1 MIDKGGT
8 GPRDGL
14 VFLATAPLLSPVI
27 IVLAFTVLGTTYAL
41 IRIAASV
48 VVVFT
53 VALVVRPFLSDR
65 PSSQGPGLFSSC
77 GTSSERGSATLS
89 GWDFLRSLIRYAFYG
104 IVLGALFTAALP
116 PEYIASVLRPGPL
129 ATAVAVVVGVPIN
142 MCAGEEI
149 LLTAPLVGMGF
160 TMGHA
165 IAFALAS
172 TGICLGSL
180 PLLTAALGRR
190 AMLALVAVYLSIP
203 FVLGVLLDVL
213 PFAWTLGPEP
223 F

>member
-27 IVLAFTVLGTTYAL
+27 LVLAFTVLGTTYAM

-53 VALVVRPFLSDR
+53 VALVVRPFLPGR
-65 PSSQGPGLFSSC
+65 PSSQGNGLLASC
-77 GTSSERGSATLS
+77 VASGGDGAALS
-89 GWDFLRSLIRYAFYG
+89 GWSFLTNLTRFAFYG

-116 PEYIASVLRPGPL
+116 PEYIASILNPGPL